1 MQLQPLLSTLIE
13 RIKLTLKISS
23 FNRFPFLVCTLFIQ
37 LFTKQNVILREL
49 LHETVMLP
57 TQMRNISWL
66 FSHLLWYL
74 KNSTRTGYN
83 SLDKE
88 G

>member
-37 LFTKQNVILREL
+37 FIHEAKCDFERTFARNCHVTDTNAKYIMVILTPIVVL
-49 LHETVMLP
+49 KKLHKD
-57 TQMRNISWL
+57 WL
-66 FSHLLWYL
+66 QQF
-74 KNSTRTGYN
+74 R
-83 SLDKE
+83 
-88 G
+88 